1 MLMEKLEKSK
11 IHNKNVDTQ
20 MENMLR
26 NVLQDIQNEQD
37 AKENSEADVAR
48 KIHDLFI
55 IREFELQKVENNRIV
70 LSELVKESK
79 TVLDRFHQSIDDW

>member
-1 MLMEKLEKSK
+1 MEKLEKSK